1 MTWALHG
8 VTVVGI
14 ASKQGFDC
22 RARIASTD
30 RAYAASTLSWTA
42 AGVITDTAAGFLTAG
57 FEVGD
62 AVLVAVTSGT
72 AITVINTV
80 AAVTAGT
87 LTLTDTVTA
96 NAAPGASTISTHCRP
111 LVNVTGRG
119 NSFINI
125 GFVQN
130 GSVATDD
137 GAMLVSADYNYFE
150 NCYFNMT
157 NATACA
163 QTTAYCLT
171 VNSSENVFKHCFFGS
186 NSTAWAAANALIVL
200 GVSTQQIGQDFFEDC
215 YITSNSTTAGH
226 MAVSITNAATL
237 GGWVIFRGCSFVN
250 WYSGAATALTAAIG
264 GTDTDNMG
272 ILLQK
277 CAMVGWAI
285 WVDAG
290 WDTVYTDVPAS
301 AATGGVAVVT
311 G

>member
-1 MTWALHG
+1 L
-8 VTVVGI
+8 
-14 ASKQGFDC
+14 
-22 RARIASTD
+22 
-30 RAYAASTLSWTA
+30 
-42 AGVITDTAAGFLTAG
+42 TDTAATFIDDGFQ
-57 FEVGD
+57 VGD
-62 AVLVAVTSGT
+62 GILVTVDTGT
-72 AITVINTV
+72 AITSMRTLT
-80 AAVTAGT
+80 AVTQTT
-87 LTLTDTVTA
+87 LTWTGAITA
-96 NAAPGASTISTHCRP
+96 NSTTTAGIISTHCRP
-111 LVNVTGRG
+111 LINVTGRG

-125 GFVQN
+125 GFIQN
-130 GSVATDD
+130 GDTATDD
-137 GAMLVSADYNYFE
+137 GAMLVSADYNYYE

-157 NATACA
+157 NATATA

-186 NSTAWAAANALIVL
+186 NSTAWAAANALIRL
-200 GVSTQQIGQDFFEDC
+200 GVSTQQIGQDYFEDC

-226 MAVSITNAATL
+226 MAVAITNAATL
-237 GGWVIFRGCSFVN
+237 GGWVLFRGCSFVN

-290 WDTVYTDVPAS
+290 WDNVYTDVPAS